1 MSELQSRLSA
11 IEQFLQRE
19 GDELLYAPVERG
31 EGAYH
36 DFLRESQ
43 RRMAVQHTTPPV
55 ICDEPSLPPADL
67 PQD

>member
-1 MSELQSRLSA
+1 MSERRTRLSA
-11 IEQFLQRE
+11 IAQFLQRE
-19 GDELLYAPVERG
+19 DDELLYTPVERG

-36 DFLRESQ
+36 NFLRESQ

-55 ICDEPSLPPADL
+55 IYDEPSLPPADL